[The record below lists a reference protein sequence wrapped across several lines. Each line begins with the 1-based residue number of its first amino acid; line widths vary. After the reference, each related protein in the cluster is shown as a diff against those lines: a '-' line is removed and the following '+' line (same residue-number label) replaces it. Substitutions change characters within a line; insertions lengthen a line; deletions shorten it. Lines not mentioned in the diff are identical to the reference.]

1 MVKDTF
7 KITQLGNR
15 VLVQVDQNTINSIKN
30 FDSKLRKI
38 LRAHASLS
46 KQMSSVQ
53 KHARIE
59 SYMVDGSFDS
69 DVCYQFRST
78 NSIEDIQN
86 DINKLF

>member
-7 KITQLGNR
+7 KITQIGNT

-38 LRAHASLS
+38 LRSHASLS
-46 KQMSSVQ
+46 KQMTAVQ

-59 SYMVDGSFDS
+59 TYMVDESFDS
-69 DVCYQFRST
+69 DICYQFRST
-78 NSIEDIQN
+78 NNITDIQN